1 MNCTR
6 CNNKICRKGEQC
18 ALVNFDTNEVIK
30 AYHQEQSIVQAAAQ
44 LVDHGR
50 AGTLSR
56 LQELIEFSK
65 LMNFQTIGLAYC
77 YGMENDA
84 VLISNHLRAMGFK
97 VEAASC
103 TVGGLTQSAINH
115 TSNICKVACNP
126 IGQARQLN
134 AKQPDLVVT
143 MGLCMGH
150 DILFNREIKSDTTTL
165 VVKDRVHQHQPS
177 RALVEIENQ

>member
-1 MNCTR
+1 MDCTR
-6 CNNKICRKGEQC
+6 CNNRKCREGEQC
-18 ALVNFDTNEVIK
+18 AAVSFDTNQVIK
-30 AYHQEQSIVQAAAQ
+30 AYHNEQNIVQAAAQ
-44 LVDHGR
+44 LVDFGR

-56 LQELIEFSK
+56 IQELVEFSK
-65 LMNFQTIGLAYC
+65 SMNFQTIGLAYC

-84 VLISNHLRAMGFK
+84 FLISSHLRTMGLK
-97 VEAASC
+97 VEAVSC
-103 TVGGLTQSAINH
+103 TVGGLVQSAINQ

-134 AKQPDLVVT
+134 AKKPDLVVT

-165 VVKDRVHQHQPS
+165 VVKDRAHQHQPL
-177 RALVEIENQ
+177 RALLETTNQ